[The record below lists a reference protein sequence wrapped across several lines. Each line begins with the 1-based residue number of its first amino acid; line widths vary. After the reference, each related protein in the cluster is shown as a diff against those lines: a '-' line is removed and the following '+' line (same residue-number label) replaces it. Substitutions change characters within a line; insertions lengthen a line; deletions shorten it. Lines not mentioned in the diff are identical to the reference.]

1 MEQITMPS
9 SILKQGGS
17 QYLRLPREIQEYL
30 ETHEEDIVPLIRTEK
45 TPKDKK
51 YCSFWIKGK

>member
-1 MEQITMPS
+1 MPS

-51 YCSFWIKGK
+51 YCSFWIKGR